1 MKQLL
6 SIATLVL
13 VFSCKETKPINKLEE
28 QFNFPKNLKEVSGI
42 YYNSNS
48 KLIWS
53 IEDSGNENEI
63 YALDSIGNI
72 IKTIQITDIKNI
84 DWEDI
89 TQDKTGNIYIGDF
102 GNNDNKRKDL
112 AIYQILSS
120 DCNNNKVE
128 TSKKIGFH
136 YPEQTSFPPKKKDL
150 IYDCEGFFEH
160 NNHFYLF
167 TKNRSKDFDGT
178 TSLYK
183 IPNEAGNHEA
193 KLIGKFI
200 TCNEDKVCAITSIAI
215 SPDEKKVALLTHK
228 KVWILS
234 DFTSDDFTKGK
245 STEIDLNHLSQKEAI
260 TFKNNTTLLIADEKV
275 KKEGGNLY
283 EFKLN

>member
-1 MKQLL
+1 MKKILSLSVFTLLL
-6 SIATLVL
+6 SCEQTSTPSKLTEK
-13 VFSCKETKPINKLEE
+13 FS
-28 QFNFPKNLKEVSGI
+28 FPKNLKEVSGI
-42 YYNSNS
+42 YYSNNSQS
-48 KLIWS
+48 IWA

-63 YALDSIGNI
+63 YTLDSTGNI
-72 IKTIQITDIKNI
+72 LKTIQITDIENI

-102 GNNDNKRKDL
+102 GNNDNDRKNL
-112 AIYQILSS
+112 AIYQILAS
-120 DCNNNKVE
+120 NTNEKEVE
-128 TSKKIGFH
+128 TSKKISFY
-136 YPEQTSFPPKKKDL
+136 YPEQTDFPAKKKDL
-150 IYDCEGFFEH
+150 FYDCEGFFEL
-160 NNHFYLF
+160 NNNFYLF
-167 TKNRSKDFDGT
+167 TKNRSKNFDGT
-178 TSLYK
+178 TLLYK
-183 IPNEAGNHEA
+183 IPNEAGNHAA
-193 KLIGKFI
+193 KLIGKF
-200 TCNEDKVCAITSIAI
+200 TACNEDKVCAITSIAI

-245 STEIDLNHLSQKEAI
+245 STKIDLNHLSQKEAI